1 MDELARGTVRR
12 SARMFALPVGY
23 AGRAVLGVGRR
34 LAGQSADV
42 VRGELAERTAA
53 HVFSV
58 LGELKGGAQKL
69 GQVLSVFEAALPGE
83 LAAPYRA
90 ALNRLQEAAPAMPA
104 GTIHGVLAQ
113 ELGPQWRRRLRQ
125 FQDTPAASASIGQV
139 HRAVWPDGRTVAVKV
154 QYPGAA
160 AALESDLG
168 HVRRLGRMLRPFSGD
183 LDLVGIVDELRDRV
197 VEELDYER
205 EAAAQSTFAQAYRDD
220 PDVVV
225 PAVLRSTPRVLVQ
238 EWLEGTSLAT
248 VIERGSQAE
257 RDHAGTLL
265 VRFLL
270 SSPSRCGLLHAD
282 PHPGNYRI
290 TADGRLG
297 VLDFGAVLA
306 MPDGFPTDIG
316 RVMSA
321 AAADDPAALLEALRT
336 AGMVQDGREVD
347 PQRLYRQ
354 MAPFAEPMRHEVFR
368 FSRQWLREQMRGAAN
383 LRDGAAVARSIS
395 IPRDQ
400 AMLNRVWLGELALLC
415 QLEAEVAYRAQAQ
428 RYLAGF
434 ATT

>member
-225 PAVLRSTPRVLVQ
+225 PAVLRSTPRGLVQ
-238 EWLEGTSLAT
+238 EWLGGPSPPPP
-248 VIERGSQAE
+248 IER
-257 RDHAGTLL
+257 R
-265 VRFLL
+265 
-270 SSPSRCGLLHAD
+270 
-282 PHPGNYRI
+282 
-290 TADGRLG
+290 
-297 VLDFGAVLA
+297 
-306 MPDGFPTDIG
+306 
-316 RVMSA
+316 
-321 AAADDPAALLEALRT
+321 
-336 AGMVQDGREVD
+336 REVD
-347 PQRLYRQ
+347 PKRLYRQ

-415 QLEAEVAYRAQAQ
+415 QLEAEVAYRAQ
-428 RYLAGF
+428 
-434 ATT
+434 

>member
-1 MDELARGTVRR
+1 M
-12 SARMFALPVGY
+12 
-23 AGRAVLGVGRR
+23 
-34 LAGQSADV
+34 
-42 VRGELAERTAA
+42 
-53 HVFSV
+53 
-58 LGELKGGAQKL
+58 
-69 GQVLSVFEAALPGE
+69 
-83 LAAPYRA
+83 
-90 ALNRLQEAAPAMPA
+90 
-104 GTIHGVLAQ
+104 
-113 ELGPQWRRRLRQ
+113 LRQ

-306 MPDGFPTDIG
+306 MPDGFPTDID